1 MTNIRPRRSVL
12 YMPGSNARAIEKAKT
27 LPADGVIL
35 DLEDAVAPDAK
46 EAARDQV
53 CAAVAAGGYGDR
65 EVVIRINGMDT
76 EWWRR
81 DLEKAAD
88 ARPNAILVP
97 KVESVKQLRDA
108 DRIVRH
114 HDSSGDIA
122 LWAMMETPLG
132 VLHADDIAGYSGRL
146 QCLVMGTSDLTK
158 DLHAQHSPD
167 RMPLFYG
174 LSKCLMAARAFG
186 LAVLDGVHLDLDDMN
201 GFVAACQQGR
211 TMGFDGKTLIHPKQ
225 IDACNDVFAPSDEQV
240 AHARKVIAAYD
251 EAVKEGKGVVVVDGQ
266 LVENLHVEN
275 AQRMASLHAA
285 IERLSRG

>member
-1 MTNIRPRRSVL
+1 MTAIRPRRSVL
-12 YMPGSNARAIEKAKT
+12 YMPGSNARAIEKAKI
-27 LPADGVIL
+27 LPADGVIF

-46 EAARDQV
+46 AAARDQV
-53 CAAVAAGGYGDR
+53 CAAVAKGGYGDR
-65 EVVIRINGMDT
+65 ELVIRVNGMDT
-76 EWWRR
+76 EWWRH
-81 DLEKAAD
+81 DMEAALR
-88 ARPNAILVP
+88 ARPGAILLP

-108 DRIVRH
+108 DRVVRH

-146 QCLVMGTSDLTK
+146 QCLVLGTSDLTK
-158 DLHAQHSPD
+158 DLHAQHVPD
-167 RMPLFYG
+167 RMPLLYA

-201 GFVAACQQGR
+201 GFVAACEQGR
-211 TMGFDGKTLIHPKQ
+211 AMGFDGKTLIHPKQ
-225 IDACNDVFAPSDEQV
+225 IDPCNDVFAPSQAQV
-240 AHARKVIAAYD
+240 EHAHKVIAAYQ
-251 EAVKEGKGVVVVDGQ
+251 EAVRQGKGVVVVDGA

>member
-1 MTNIRPRRSVL
+1 MTTIRPRRSVL
-12 YMPGSNARAIEKAKT
+12 YMPGSNARAIEKAKS
-27 LPADGVIL
+27 LPADGVIF

-46 EAARDQV
+46 DAARDQV
-53 CAAVAAGGYGDR
+53 CAAVGKGGYGDR
-65 EVVIRINGMDT
+65 ELVIRINGMDT
-76 EWWRR
+76 DWWRR
-81 DLEKAAD
+81 DMEAAVH
-88 ARPNAILVP
+88 ARPNAILLP

-108 DRIVRH
+108 DRFVRH

-146 QCLVMGTSDLTK
+146 QCLVLGTSDLTK
-158 DLHAQHSPD
+158 DLHAQHVPD
-167 RMPLFYG
+167 RMPLLYA

-201 GFVAACQQGR
+201 GFVAACEQGR
-211 TMGFDGKTLIHPKQ
+211 AMGFDGKTLIHPKQ
-225 IDACNDVFAPSDEQV
+225 IDACNDVFAPSQAQV
-240 AHARKVIAAYD
+240 DHAHKVIAAYQ
-251 EAVKEGKGVVVVDGQ
+251 EAIRQGKGVVVVDGE

>member
-1 MTNIRPRRSVL
+1 MTAIRPRRSVL
-12 YMPGSNARAIEKAKT
+12 YMPGSNARAIGKAKI
-27 LPADGVIL
+27 LPADGVIF

-46 EAARDQV
+46 AAARDQV
-53 CAAVAAGGYGDR
+53 CAAVAKGGYGDR
-65 EVVIRINGMDT
+65 ELVIRVNGMDT
-76 EWWRR
+76 EWWRH
-81 DLEKAAD
+81 DMEAALR
-88 ARPNAILVP
+88 ARPGAILLP

-108 DRIVRH
+108 DRVVRH

-146 QCLVMGTSDLTK
+146 QCLVLGTSDLTK
-158 DLHAQHSPD
+158 DLHAQHVPD
-167 RMPLFYG
+167 RMPLLYA

-201 GFVAACQQGR
+201 GFVAACEQGR
-211 TMGFDGKTLIHPKQ
+211 AMGFDGKTLIHPKQ
-225 IDACNDVFAPSDEQV
+225 IDPCNDVFAPSQAQV
-240 AHARKVIAAYD
+240 EHAHKVIAAYQ
-251 EAVKEGKGVVVVDGQ
+251 EAVRQGKGVVVVDGA